1 MSRQAAESILAGF
14 GETIGISGLSFDEKG
29 CCCLVFDGDILV
41 NIAVEDRRNRL
52 VLFSFLCELPISSRA
67 RQFAAMLEG
76 NFFWQGTDGATLSFE
91 SAAQSALLMYPLPL
105 DGLSPQGLHD
115 TVERFVNTAE
125 RWMARLEQMAGDN
138 PDHTAGREQPRTAM
152 GLRV

>member
-1 MSRQAAESILAGF
+1 MSRQAAEDILAGF
-14 GETIGISGLSFDEKG
+14 GETISIPGLAFDDKG
-29 CCCLVFDGDILV
+29 SCCLVFDGDILV

-52 VLFSFLCELPISSRA
+52 VLFSFLCELPKDSRP

-91 SAAQSALLMYPLPL
+91 SAARSALLMYPVPL

-125 RWMARLEQMAGDN
+125 RWIARLRVLTDGEPENKSG
-138 PDHTAGREQPRTAM
+138 PDQPRAAL